1 MDQLTAYRILGLNS
15 DASTEEVKEAYARLS
30 KEYHPEENPEEF
42 QQIHEAYVT
51 LTRGGRRRG
60 NRAMVVESSPIEKT
74 ATPEVKESDLVF
86 RNVSKVEEEEAEDE
100 QAPELSFGRSI
111 KAAKEQQNE
120 QEEQEQTAF
129 DFDSSI
135 QQAQRQEE
143 EEFAQNIQTCID
155 ELPILFSPQNYNELK
170 KFKEF
175 FGRKEYEKVFFSRP
189 FIYYLAQYINQVELK
204 YEVYSYLIKFYQ
216 LKGKKVE
223 ELIPEAQQLYRVIDS
238 RYSITQDVI
247 AARRRGLFG
256 GAFGGILYA
265 LVKFGPKIFRNVIN
279 QESNVKELNF
289 LALIPF
295 IIIGL
300 GCYILYKIF
309 CKKNNIYVAMK
320 KTAGWLFVFSIPV
333 YLFDLWAPFVQN
345 NPSNSATLAM
355 CTIILSA
362 MWWLTMKLIIFILQK
377 KREQNE
383 EGQ

>member
-1 MDQLTAYRILGLNS
+1 MDQLTAYKVLGLES
-15 DASTEEVKEAYARLS
+15 GASVEEVKEAYARLS

-74 ATPEVKESDLVF
+74 AAPEVKESDLVF
-86 RNVSKVEEEEAEDE
+86 RNVSKVEEEKAEDE

-111 KAAKEQQNE
+111 KAAKA
-120 QEEQEQTAF
+120 QEVEEKEQEQTAF

-135 QQAQRQEE
+135 QQAQKQEE
-143 EEFAQNIQTCID
+143 EQFKQNIQKCVD
-155 ELPILFSPQNYNELK
+155 ELAVLFSPPNYNDLK

-175 FGRKEYEKVFFSRP
+175 FGRKEYEKVFFSRL
-189 FIYYLAQYINQVELK
+189 FIYDLAQYINQVELK
-204 YEVYSYLIKFYQ
+204 YEVYSYLIKFYG
-216 LKGKKVE
+216 LKNKKVE

-247 AARRRGLFG
+247 AARRRGFFG

-279 QESNVKELNF
+279 QETNLNELNF
-289 LALIPF
+289 FVFIPF
-295 IIIGL
+295 IVIGL
-300 GCYILYKIF
+300 GCYILYKLF
-309 CKKNNIYVAMK
+309 CKKHNIYVAMK

-333 YLFDLWAPFVQN
+333 YLFDLWAPFFEN
-345 NPSNSATLAM
+345 NPSNSATIAM
-355 CTIILSA
+355 CTIVLSA

-377 KREQNE
+377 KKEQNE
-383 EGQ
+383 VM